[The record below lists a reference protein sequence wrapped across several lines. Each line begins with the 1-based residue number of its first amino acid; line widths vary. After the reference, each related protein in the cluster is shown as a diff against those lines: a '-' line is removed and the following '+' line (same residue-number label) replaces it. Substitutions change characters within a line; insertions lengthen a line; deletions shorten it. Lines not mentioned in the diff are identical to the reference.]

1 MTSLGQLGGGAPN
14 VAAIDNGYGAT
25 EVEMGRLLVGVIGQT
40 IAVGTRFG
48 ASLRLEPIRGDRS
61 HFQHRVYA
69 PGVGRSRLI

>member
-1 MTSLGQLGGGAPN
+1 
-14 VAAIDNGYGAT
+14 
-25 EVEMGRLLVGVIGQT
+25 MGRLLVGVIGQT